1 MMLRMTMRS
10 WRTEKRVSFA
20 CLVLMNTAKTFLRR
34 TMVMI
39 IVVVVVHLWTT
50 TTTMTTMTITT
61 TTEEKT
67 GVHFEEDQTLTVI
80 TVVAVVVVGII
91 IIGMYM
97 DVRDLGRHVVV
108 AYVVVHTEDN
118 TQHTPTTETE
128 ENKNLTTEGV
138 TITEGTATANSFK
151 DGMPCTTRKWSSK
164 TSTEDTKHKQ
174 DITAATEETPRTRRK
189 LRLTP
194 STGDSPQTPRDR
206 DIAENDLCNVTS
218 GNRAVDGSRQVDITS

>member
-1 MMLRMTMRS
+1 MMLRMTTMRS

-20 CLVLMNTAKTFLRR
+20 CLVLMNTAMTTFLRR

-50 TTTMTTMTITT
+50 TTTMTT

-67 GVHFEEDQTLTVI
+67 GVHFEEDPTLTVI
-80 TVVAVVVVGII
+80 TVVAVVVGII
-91 IIGMYM
+91 IIGMSM

-128 ENKNLTTEGV
+128 ENKDLTTEGV